1 MCHGPAARRQR
12 RELPCVR
19 HDGIEMSSEFQT
31 KPPLV
36 AICVCPTRLQLT
48 VRLFASDVVEPSES
62 WMTAVSIRAPAAADA
77 APPPLVGDFR
87 RPLTENR
94 TSSQK
99 SEHVMTRAIAAAT
112 TSPADPSACE
122 RVRDRQVFPKLLVHF
137 HRHYPVLVHLRTVLR
152 TIVQDRFDLCRS
164 TSVNS

>member
-36 AICVCPTRLQLT
+36 AICVCPTRLRLT
-48 VRLFASDVVEPSES
+48 KRLLASDVVEPSES

-87 RPLTENR
+87 RPLTENG

-99 SEHVMTRAIAAAT
+99 SKHDTTRAIAAAT
-112 TSPADPSACE
+112 TSPAGPSACE
-122 RVRDRQVFPKLLVHF
+122 RVRDRQVLPEKVVRFP
-137 HRHYPVLVHLRTVLR
+137 RHPT
-152 TIVQDRFDLCRS
+152 S
-164 TSVNS
+164 TL

>member
-31 KPPLV
+31 KLPLV
-36 AICVCPTRLQLT
+36 AMCVCPMRLRLT

-87 RPLTENR
+87 RPLTENG

-99 SEHVMTRAIAAAT
+99 SKHDSACVITAAT
-112 TSPADPSACE
+112 TPSADPTADDA
-122 RVRDRQVFPKLLVHF
+122 VRDREAMLG
-137 HRHYPVLVHLRTVLR
+137 
-152 TIVQDRFDLCRS
+152 IVI
-164 TSVNS
+164 N